1 MAPPPPQNWAN
12 APPYLYRGAQQQQQ
26 QAAPAAEDESD
37 AKPGGDSRSSLRIGR
52 LLDWMDED
60 YLRSC
65 FTSSPELV
73 SVVIKRNKE
82 TGQSEGFGFLNFA
95 DHEAADLV
103 LQSYHGQK
111 MPNTGR
117 DFALNWA
124 WTTPGKHA
132 DHVCAIYAGDLSLD
146 VKDFMLYHLFK
157 SRYPSVKSANVAWD
171 DIAGCSKGY
180 GFVMF
185 GDVNECRQAM
195 KEMNG
200 AYCSTK
206 RMRVSPATDKMRAS
220 PATNK
225 DDFRTQEADSDCNSH
240 NWRLFV
246 ARLDLSVT
254 DEDLKEAFSPY
265 GEITDVK
272 VIAGKKYG
280 FVTYL
285 SRASAEEAMRILN
298 GSKLGDKNIRVSWGH
313 CVANQQ
319 DQWNGEYHGQPQ
331 DSGPVIGWC
340 TNDPNMYGFH
350 HGYAHYQQQQPQQT
364 MVQ

>member
-1 MAPPPPQNWAN
+1 MAPPPPQNWAD
-12 APPYLYRGAQQQQQ
+12 APPYLYRGAQQQE
-26 QAAPAAEDESD
+26 AAPAAEDESD
-37 AKPGGDSRSSLRIGR
+37 AKSRGDNRSSLRIGR

-73 SVVIKRNKE
+73 SVVIKRNKK

-95 DHEAADLV
+95 DHGTADLV

-111 MPNTGR
+111 MPNTDR
-117 DFALNWA
+117 DFTLNWA
-124 WTTPGKHA
+124 WTTPEKHT
-132 DHVCAIYAGDLSLD
+132 DHVCAIYVEDLSLD

-157 SRYPSVKSANVAWD
+157 SRYPSVKSAKVAWD
-171 DIAGCSKGY
+171 NIAGCSKGY

-195 KEMNG
+195 NEMNG

-206 RMRVSPATDKMRAS
+206 RMRVNPATDKMH
-220 PATNK
+220 
-225 DDFRTQEADSDCNSH
+225 FRTQEADSNCNS
-240 NWRLFV
+240 NTSRLFV
-246 ARLDLSVT
+246 GGLDLSVT
-254 DEDLKEAFSPY
+254 DEDLKETFSPY

-272 VIAGKKYG
+272 VIVGKKYG

-285 SRASAEEAMRILN
+285 SRASAEKAMRILN
-298 GSKLGDKNIRVSWGH
+298 GSKLGDKNIRVSWGLRI
-313 CVANQQ
+313 ANQQ
-319 DQWNGEYHGQPQ
+319 DQWNGEYHGKPQ

-340 TNDPNMYGFH
+340 TKDPNMYGFH
-350 HGYAHYQQQQPQQT
+350 RGYAHYQQQ
-364 MVQ
+364 